1 MASFLVARTRLMK
14 RIKDSGLQF
23 SGEAHQFLN
32 RVVDTLIEKAIAK
45 AKAERAKRIK
55 AEHFQ
60 S

>member
-1 MASFLVARTRLMK
+1 MK